1 MNGLKT
7 AALLA
12 LMTALLMVIGRL
24 VAGEQGMFVMFII
37 ASLMNVYSYWNSDK
51 LVLKAYN
58 AIPVSRNDNPSLY
71 NMVEGLAKRGNIPM
85 PAVYIIDSNVPNAFA
100 TGRNPSH
107 AAVAVTTGI
116 MDVLTDDEI
125 EGVLGHE
132 LTHIKHRDT
141 LISTIAATMAGFIS
155 MVANML
161 QWASFFG
168 GARDEDGEHMNPV
181 VLIAT
186 IILAPLAASLI
197 QMGISRSREY
207 MADEGGAEMSGKPL
221 ALASAL
227 AKIEYVAQHKKLPD
241 AQPTSAHLFII
252 NPLSGVGATLSS
264 LFSTHPSTASRI
276 ERLKEIASR
285 R

>member
-24 VAGEQGMFVMFII
+24 VGGMEGMFVMFII

-58 AIPVSRNDNPSLY
+58 AIPVSQRDNPSLY
-71 NMVEGLAKRGNIPM
+71 GMVENLARKGNLPM
-85 PAVYIIDSNVPNAFA
+85 PAVYIINSDVPNAFA

-125 EGVLGHE
+125 EGVLAHE
-132 LTHIKHRDT
+132 LTHVKNRDT
-141 LISTIAATMAGFIS
+141 LVSTIAATMAGFIS
-155 MVANML
+155 MIANAL
-161 QWASFFG
+161 QWMSFFG
-168 GARDEDGEHMNPV
+168 GGRGEDGEQANPI

-197 QMGISRSREY
+197 KMWISRSREY

-227 AKIEYVAQHKKLPD
+227 AKIDYMAKHKKLPD

-264 LFSTHPSTASRI
+264 LFSTHPTTASRI

>member
-1 MNGLKT
+1 MNGVKT

-24 VAGEQGMFVMFII
+24 VAGAQGMVVMFII
-37 ASLMNVYSYWNSDK
+37 ASLMNIYSYWNSDK

-85 PAVYIIDSNVPNAFA
+85 PAVYIINSNVPNAFA

-168 GARDEDGEHMNPV
+168 GARDEDGEQMNPI

-227 AKIEYVAQHKKLPD
+227 AKIDYVAQHKKLPD

-264 LFSTHPSTASRI
+264 LFSTHPTTASRI